1 MKPGA
6 TWKNTGRTESVCTR
20 TEKTSGEASGG
31 TPFCGFL
38 LAAPKSGEGKTTV
51 AVALMRALE
60 NRGLFV
66 QPFKCGPDYIDPGFH
81 AAAAGRPSC
90 NLDTWMMGKKG
101 VRKLWAAMCR
111 EADCG
116 IAEGAMGLFDS
127 IRPGDA
133 AGSAADCAKALHLPV
148 ILVFN
153 ARGMAW
159 SVAALVEGFQRRA
172 EAMGLRLAGV
182 IANNAG
188 SIRHKEILAMAM
200 EKEGL
205 PPLLGALPRNREF
218 ALPERQLGLVPQG
231 EACLSEEWLDALAQ
245 SAEDNIDIERIL
257 SLTQCLRP
265 QAIPAPATERQI
277 LRRMGIAKDK
287 AFCFYYRE
295 NEAVLRQK
303 GWDLVP
309 FSPLKDKALPEKIDA
324 IYLGG
329 GYPEVFAKELSENT
343 AMRSAIRDF
352 AQNNGEI
359 YAECGGYMYLCSSLE
374 VPQTSLDGK
383 PVCKAW
389 PMCDVISATARMGQ
403 RLRSLGYREAS
414 FLASPPFGLGIGVM
428 RGHEFHWSDIELHND
443 YPPLYTASS
452 ASSPAKQCGVA
463 FGNVRAGYVHLYFQS
478 LADADGNATDN
489 SDDTSADVPK
499 HQDSHA
505 NKTQSCNGQVILLNG
520 PSSAGKTTLG
530 KALQKKLHEKYG
542 IHALLLSVDQ
552 LLMAANSTGSTV
564 ISCLAETGL
573 PVIETF
579 HATIEVAAKAGAMVI
594 ADHVLGENAVW
605 INDLYSRLEGIK
617 VLPVQVACDIEELAR
632 REYSRKDRQPDLPHA
647 LRQAENIHVHLP
659 CEIVIDTTKAG
670 PDDLAD
676 IVLDALSLP
685 NIDIAKKFC
694 LKSGNSCVAE
704 QTDFFTGRN
713 ARQMPLYNEDIAD
726 MQCWVFRMAQ
736 VRWKISAKECTA
748 IFKENDILGFIADC
762 YDSLHLNSYAC
773 ALDDVETLL
782 HNQGVSI

>member
-20 TEKTSGEASGG
+20 TERTSGEVSGG

-51 AVALMRALE
+51 AVALMRALK
-60 NRGLFV
+60 NRGLAV

-90 NLDTWMMGKKG
+90 NLDTWMMGKNG

-111 EADCG
+111 KADCG

-159 SVAALVEGFQRRA
+159 SVAALVDGFQRRA
-172 EAMGLRLAGV
+172 EAMGLRIAGV

-188 SIRHKEILAMAM
+188 SPRHREILATAL

-205 PPLLGALPRNREF
+205 PPLLGALPRNRDF
-218 ALPERQLGLVPQG
+218 ALPERQLGLVPQE
-231 EACLSEEWLDALAQ
+231 EACLSEEWLDDLAK
-245 SAEDNIDIERIL
+245 SAEENIDIERIL
-257 SLTQCLRP
+257 RLTQCLRP
-265 QAIPAPATERQI
+265 KALPAPAPAGES
-277 LRRMGIAKDK
+277 LRHMGIAKDK

-295 NEAVLRQK
+295 NEEVLRQK
-303 GWDLVP
+303 GWELVP
-309 FSPLKDKALPEKIDA
+309 FSPLKDKALPENLDA

-343 AMRSAIRDF
+343 AMRFAIRDF
-352 AQNNGEI
+352 AAKGGEV

-374 VPQTSLDGK
+374 VPQTSPDGRT
-383 PVCKAW
+383 VCKAW
-389 PMCDVISATARMGQ
+389 PMCDVISATAKMGQ

-414 FLASPPFGLGIGVM
+414 FLASPPFGLDIGVM
-428 RGHEFHWSDIELHND
+428 RGHEFHWSDIELHKD
-443 YPPLYTASS
+443 YQPLYTASS

-478 LADADGNATDN
+478 LEDAAGNDPDN
-489 SDDTSADVPK
+489 FDDTVASAPE
-499 HQDSHA
+499 HQEGHA
-505 NKTQSCNGQVILLNG
+505 SKGQVILLNG

-530 KALQKKLHEKYG
+530 KALQRKLQEQYG
-542 IHALLLSVDQ
+542 IHSLLLSADQ
-552 LLMAANSTGSTV
+552 LLTAAGCTGSAV
-564 ISCLAETGL
+564 ISCLKETGL

-579 HATIEVAAKAGAMVI
+579 HAAIEAAAKAGAMVI
-594 ADHVLGENAVW
+594 ADHVLGENAAW
-605 INDLYSRLEGIK
+605 ISDLYSRLDGIK
-617 VLPVQVACDIEELAR
+617 VLPVQVFCGIEQLHR
-632 REYSRKDRQPDLPHA
+632 REYARKDRRPDWAHA
-647 LRQAENIHVHLP
+647 LRQAEEIHVHLP
-659 CEIVIDTTKAG
+659 CEIVVDTTIAG
-670 PDDLAD
+670 PDNCAD
-676 IVLDALSLP
+676 IVLDALSL
-685 NIDIAKKFC
+685 
-694 LKSGNSCVAE
+694 
-704 QTDFFTGRN
+704 
-713 ARQMPLYNEDIAD
+713 
-726 MQCWVFRMAQ
+726 
-736 VRWKISAKECTA
+736 
-748 IFKENDILGFIADC
+748 
-762 YDSLHLNSYAC
+762 
-773 ALDDVETLL
+773 AL
-782 HNQGVSI
+782 

>member
-20 TEKTSGEASGG
+20 TEKTSGEAAGG
-31 TPFCGFL
+31 TPLCGFL

-51 AVALMRALE
+51 AVALMRALK
-60 NRGLFV
+60 NRGLAV

-81 AAAAGRPSC
+81 AAAAGRPSF
-90 NLDTWMMGKKG
+90 NLDTWMMGKNG
-101 VRKLWAAMCR
+101 VRKLWAALCR

-133 AGSAADCAKALHLPV
+133 AGSAADCASALHLPV

-159 SVAALVEGFQRRA
+159 SVAALVGGFQRKA
-172 EAMGLRLAGV
+172 NDMGVRIAGV

-188 SIRHKEILAMAM
+188 SARHKEILAQAL

-218 ALPERQLGLVPQG
+218 ALPERQLGLVPQE
-231 EACLSEEWLDALAQ
+231 EACLSEEWLDALAK

-265 QAIPAPATERQI
+265 QALPSPAPAGQS
-277 LRRMGIAKDK
+277 LGRMGIAKDK

-303 GWDLVP
+303 GWELVP
-309 FSPLKDKALPEKIDA
+309 FSPLKDKALPEKLDA

-329 GYPEVFAKELSENT
+329 GYPEVFAEELSENT

-352 AQNNGEI
+352 AAKGGEI

-374 VPQTSLDGK
+374 VPQTSSDGMA
-383 PVCKAW
+383 CKAW
-389 PMCDVISATARMGQ
+389 PMCDVISATAKMGQ
-403 RLRSLGYREAS
+403 RLRSLGYREAA
-414 FLASPPFGLGIGVM
+414 FLASPPFGLDIEVM
-428 RGHEFHWSDIELHND
+428 RGHEFHWSDIELHKD
-443 YPPLYTASS
+443 YPPLYTACS
-452 ASSPAKQCGVA
+452 ASSPARQCGVA

-478 LADADGNATDN
+478 LEDASGNTQDN
-489 SDDTSADVPK
+489 FDDTSASVPV
-499 HQDSHA
+499 HQKDHVS
-505 NKTQSCNGQVILLNG
+505 KGQVILLNG

-530 KALQKKLHEKYG
+530 KTLQRKLQEQYG
-542 IHALLLSVDQ
+542 IHSILLSADQ
-552 LLMAANSTGSTV
+552 LLMAAGCTGSTV
-564 ISCLAETGL
+564 ISCLEETGL

-579 HATIEVAAKAGAMVI
+579 HAAIQAAAKAGALVI
-594 ADHVLGENAVW
+594 ADHVLGENTAW
-605 INDLYSRLEGIK
+605 INDLYSRLEGIQ
-617 VLPVQVACDIEELAR
+617 VLPVQVFCGIEELQR
-632 REYSRKDRQPDLPHA
+632 REYARKDRQPDWPHA
-647 LRQAENIHVHLP
+647 LRQAKEIHVHLP
-659 CEIVIDTTKAG
+659 CEIVVDTTKAG
-670 PDDLAD
+670 PDDCAD

-685 NIDIAKKFC
+685 
-694 LKSGNSCVAE
+694 L
-704 QTDFFTGRN
+704 
-713 ARQMPLYNEDIAD
+713 
-726 MQCWVFRMAQ
+726 
-736 VRWKISAKECTA
+736 
-748 IFKENDILGFIADC
+748 
-762 YDSLHLNSYAC
+762 
-773 ALDDVETLL
+773 
-782 HNQGVSI
+782 